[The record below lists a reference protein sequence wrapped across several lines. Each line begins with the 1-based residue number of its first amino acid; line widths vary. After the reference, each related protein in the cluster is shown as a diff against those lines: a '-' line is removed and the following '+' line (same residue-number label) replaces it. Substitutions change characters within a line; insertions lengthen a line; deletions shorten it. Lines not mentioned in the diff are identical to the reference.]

1 MAAERIE
8 IKGRALIIHGSV
20 KERQE
25 AIEKLKSIAITGNEK
40 TDRLLIQEELKDV
53 AAFKKCNILYAGN
66 TVYPFESIIKEFKKL
81 AKSDSLSGMS
91 DRFYSFLHLNFDIA
105 HYSKEGYIATYED
118 SFSVLW
124 KRTLKMNIRLGVPA
138 WYTDLKRIADE
149 IIESMEGVYA

>member
-8 IKGRALIIHGSV
+8 IKGRALIVHGSE

-25 AIEKLKSIAITGNEK
+25 AIEKLNSIAITGCEK

-53 AAFKKCNILYAGN
+53 TALKKCNILYAGN
-66 TVYPFESIIKEFKKL
+66 TVYPYEPIIKEFKKL
-81 AKSDSLSGMS
+81 AKSDSLSDMS

-105 HYSKEGYIATYED
+105 HYSKSGYIATYD
-118 SFSVLW
+118 NSFSVLW
-124 KRTLKMNIRLGVPA
+124 ERTLKMNIRLGVPS

-149 IIESMEGVYA
+149 IVESMEGAYA